1 MCSVRRHCRS
11 GELRPKGSN
20 AVCLSRFLYL
30 QLRVFVPRGLQIDL
44 LNPVPW
50 LFTLP
55 IPVAVFL
62 ASGATV
68 ARMLGRLD
76 PVSIVERRT

>member
-1 MCSVRRHCRS
+1 MRH
-11 GELRPKGSN
+11 KGSSS
-20 AVCLSRFLYL
+20 VCLSGLLYL

-44 LNPVPW
+44 LNPLPW

>member
-1 MCSVRRHCRS
+1 
-11 GELRPKGSN
+11 
-20 AVCLSRFLYL
+20 
-30 QLRVFVPRGLQIDL
+30 VFVPRGLQIDL
-44 LNPVPW
+44 LNPLPW